1 MKGIILAGGLGTR
14 LYPIT
19 KSVSKQLL
27 PIFDKPMIYY
37 PLSTLMLSGINNI
50 EIITTEPDH
59 EDFIKLLGDGSNY
72 GLNLSYKI
80 QSEPNGLAEAFLIC
94 EDFIGN
100 EGCCLI
106 LGDNLFFG
114 HELQDKLIKASNITS
129 GATIFSYRVND
140 PQRYGVVEFD
150 KNLKALSIEEKPI
163 NPKSSYA
170 ITGLYFYDN
179 NVVDYAKEVKPSK
192 RGELEITC
200 VNNAYLENGN
210 LNVEILGRGITWL
223 DTGTHEAFLEASQ
236 FVSTIEKRQGLKI
249 SCPEEIA
256 WRKGWID
263 DQKLENLAHKLA
275 KTSYGDYLI
284 NLLEFKDY

>member
-59 EDFIKLLGDGSNY
+59 EDFVKLLGDGSNY

-106 LGDNLFFG
+106 LGDNLFG
-114 HELQDKLIKASNITS
+114 HELQDKLIKASNISS

-200 VNNAYLENGN
+200 VNNAYLESGN
-210 LNVEILGRGITWL
+210 LNVETLGRGITWL

-284 NLLEFKDY
+284 NLLESKDY

>member
-59 EDFIKLLGDGSNY
+59 EDFVKLLGDGSNY

>member
-59 EDFIKLLGDGSNY
+59 EDFVKLLGDGSNY

-114 HELQDKLIKASNITS
+114 HELQDKLIKASNISS